1 MLSFHR
7 KHTRQKNAVGFMKN
21 SGVDDKVIA
30 SVCKIIDEVSFEG
43 IDSVVPTR

>member
-1 MLSFHR
+1 
-7 KHTRQKNAVGFMKN
+7 MKN